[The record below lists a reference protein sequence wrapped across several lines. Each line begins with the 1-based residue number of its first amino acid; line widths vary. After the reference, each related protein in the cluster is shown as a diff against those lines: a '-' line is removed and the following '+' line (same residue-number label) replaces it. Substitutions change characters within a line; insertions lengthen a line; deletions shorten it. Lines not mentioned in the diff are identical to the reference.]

1 MLNLWIQQHGRVI
14 CFRTAQPFPYS
25 IVDSVHRRRKQDK
38 DTTQRRAMLAVARVS
53 DPTPIAWCE
62 NHSWKK
68 LGLPNDDSADAEDWP
83 ASREP
88 DGEFLSLLRMRIPPD
103 RPPSVPMLML
113 LHRLVAQTVC
123 MEESRAASD
132 L

>member
-1 MLNLWIQQHGRVI
+1 
-14 CFRTAQPFPYS
+14 
-25 IVDSVHRRRKQDK
+25 
-38 DTTQRRAMLAVARVS
+38 MLAAARVS

-62 NHSWKK
+62 NHSQKK

-88 DGEFLSLLRMRIPPD
+88 DVKFLSRLRKRIPPD

-113 LHRLVAQTVC
+113 MHRLVAQAEC
-123 MEESRAASD
+123 MEESRAVSD